1 MDHFPMLVAQHL
13 KLDVPRMLQEFFSV
27 YVGCA
32 KGLLRLATGRLV
44 GSEKLIL
51 LADHTH
57 ARPPPPAEALRISG
71 YPMCAASFASCSSP
85 STTPSLPGMVG
96 RPAVFTSRR
105 ARSFSPII
113 SMISGLGPMKVISDA
128 SQTLAKL
135 AFSERNPYPG

>member
-32 KGLLRLATGRLV
+32 KGLLRLATVRLV

-57 ARPPPPAEALRISG
+57 AATTSARRGIENQRIPEVRSLLREVLLPFNDAL
-71 YPMCAASFASCSSP
+71 ASRHGAQ
-85 STTPSLPGMVG
+85 T
-96 RPAVFTSRR
+96 
-105 ARSFSPII
+105 RSFHVPPSAVLFTP
-113 SMISGLGPMKVISDA
+113 PVDA
-128 SQTLAKL
+128 LQA
-135 AFSERNPYPG
+135 